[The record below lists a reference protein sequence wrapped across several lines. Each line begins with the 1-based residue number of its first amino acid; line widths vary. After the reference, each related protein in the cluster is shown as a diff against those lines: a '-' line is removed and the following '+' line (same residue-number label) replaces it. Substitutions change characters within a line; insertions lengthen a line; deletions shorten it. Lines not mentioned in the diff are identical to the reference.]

1 MSPNAILRSVQP
13 RVLPA
18 SIWCAVIALGLL
30 SRAVLS
36 GAPAKYLGVALW
48 AMSVYFLL
56 LVISRRMRP
65 VHALLWCLVISWG
78 VELAQM
84 TDVPRRLS
92 SMHPLLRLVFGE
104 VFNPADL
111 VALAAGSVA
120 AWAVW
125 VMLGRI
131 RARKSGESAGL
142 ETVR

>member
-1 MSPNAILRSVQP
+1 MQS

-30 SRAVLS
+30 IRAVLA

-56 LVISRRMRP
+56 LVISPRMRP
-65 VHALLWCLVISWG
+65 VHALVWCLVISWG
-78 VELAQM
+78 VELAQI
-84 TDVPRRLS
+84 TGIPRRFS

-104 VFNPADL
+104 VYNPADL
-111 VALAAGSVA
+111 VALAAGSA
-120 AWAVW
+120 AGWAVW
-125 VMLGRI
+125 VALGRI

-142 ETVR
+142 ETPR